1 MEEEC
6 NNIPKQMKICKIGDK
21 DKIDTEERDNIL
33 ELLKTP
39 WSGDGSRHEDAS
51 DNHKRDREIVISAVK
66 QIVF

>member
-1 MEEEC
+1 MKEEH
-6 NNIPKQMKICKIGDK
+6 NDIPEQVKIRKMFVEDN
-21 DKIDTEERDNIL
+21 IDTEERDNIL